1 MTTLQ
6 QFEND
11 EHFLR
16 LVRRDHDVN
25 LVVAALEIAR
35 DQQPD
40 LAFEPTLESLKTAVS
55 ELTRPVAMAG
65 SDIEELRLLIDYM
78 TSVLHLQ
85 GDYDDF
91 EMVESSYLNQ
101 VIDSGRGIPISL
113 SVLYMAVANELGI
126 PLVGVA
132 APSHFLTQLNT
143 DSGPLYVD
151 AFRGGVIMDER
162 ECVEWLGELTE
173 LPSSEIYPSLKP
185 ASERQIIVRML
196 HNLKAI
202 HGADQSWP
210 AALKVQQRLTLL
222 SPGSYREK
230 RDLALIT
237 LRAGRPGAA
246 IDLLESCIAVCA
258 PEERQLLDQYL
269 KDARRG
275 APLYN

>member
-6 QFEND
+6 QFQDD
-11 EHFLR
+11 EQFQR
-16 LVRRDHDVN
+16 LVRRDHDVD
-25 LVVAALEIAR
+25 LVVAGLEIAR
-35 DQQPD
+35 DQQPG
-40 LAFEPTLESLKTAVS
+40 LEFEPTLDRLKTAVS
-55 ELTRPVAMAG
+55 ELTRPIALAG
-65 SDIEELRLLIDYM
+65 SDREELQLLIDYM
-78 TSVLHLQ
+78 TQELNLQ

-91 EMVESSYLNQ
+91 EMEESSYLNH
-101 VIDSGRGIPISL
+101 VVATGRGIPISL
-113 SVLYMAVANELGI
+113 SVLYMAVANNLGI

-151 AFRGGVIMDER
+151 AFRGGVIMDES
-162 ECVEWLGELTE
+162 ECVQWLSDLTE
-173 LPSSEIYPSLKP
+173 LSPSEIFPTLRP
-185 ASERQIIVRML
+185 ASERKIVVRML

-202 HGADQSWP
+202 HGADRNWV
-210 AALKVQQRLTLL
+210 AAWKVQQRLALL

-246 IDLLESCIAVCA
+246 IDQLESCIAVCA
-258 PEERQLLDQYL
+258 PEEKPILDQYL
-269 KDARRG
+269 KDALRE

>member
-1 MTTLQ
+1 
-6 QFEND
+6 
-11 EHFLR
+11 
-16 LVRRDHDVN
+16 
-25 LVVAALEIAR
+25 
-35 DQQPD
+35 
-40 LAFEPTLESLKTAVS
+40 
-55 ELTRPVAMAG
+55 
-65 SDIEELRLLIDYM
+65 
-78 TSVLHLQ
+78 
-85 GDYDDF
+85 
-91 EMVESSYLNQ
+91 
-101 VIDSGRGIPISL
+101 
-113 SVLYMAVANELGI
+113 
-126 PLVGVA
+126 
-132 APSHFLTQLNT
+132 
-143 DSGPLYVD
+143 
-151 AFRGGVIMDER
+151 MDER

-202 HGADQSWP
+202 HGADQSWS

-269 KDARRG
+269 KDARRET
-275 APLYN
+275 PLYN